1 MNQRLILLTMTG
13 PDRPGIIAAVTGQI
27 AEAGARIRDIEQ
39 TVTHTLLSLSIVID
53 FPTGESD
60 NKPLIKELLY
70 LAKETG
76 LDLDFSVLDEADY
89 RRKSSRDAHVV
100 TMMGGE
106 VNALAIAK
114 VGKILAGHGVNIER
128 VSKLNQG
135 DLRCVELLVTAP
147 PELDMRMINR
157 QLLHAG
163 ANLGVDIAVQ
173 RENLYRRAK
182 RLVVMDMDSTLI
194 QIEVIDEL
202 ARIAGVGDQV
212 ALITE
217 RAMNGELDFP
227 AALRERVALLQGLSA
242 AALEEVYGNIPFTP
256 GAKTL
261 IRVLKRLGFK
271 TAIISGGFSYFADRI
286 KDDLG
291 LDYAFA
297 NELEIVDGL
306 VTGRVIGQV
315 VDGGRKA
322 ELLEEIAMK
331 EGVTLDQAIAI
342 GDGANDLPMLG
353 KAGLGIAFNAK
364 ARVREEADYHINQ
377 QRLDSILYLLG
388 ISEREMAEICA

>member
-1 MNQRLILLTMTG
+1 MDQRLILLTMTG

-76 LDLDFSVLDEADY
+76 LDLDFSVLGEADY
-89 RRKSSRDAHVV
+89 RRKSTRDAHVV

-106 VNALAIAK
+106 VNALAIAR
-114 VGKILAGHGVNIER
+114 VGKILADHGVNIER

-135 DLRCVELLVTAP
+135 DLRCVELMVTAP
-147 PELDMRMINR
+147 PELDMRTINR

-163 ANLGVDIAVQ
+163 ADLGVDIAVQ

-202 ARIAGVGDQV
+202 ARLAGVGAQV

-227 AALRERVALLQGLSA
+227 AALRERVALLSGLPA
-242 AALEEVYGNIPFTP
+242 AALEEVYRNIPFTP

-271 TAIISGGFSYFADRI
+271 TAVISGGFSYFADRI

-291 LDYAFA
+291 LDYAYA

-322 ELLEEIAMK
+322 ELLEEIAAR

>member
-1 MNQRLILLTMTG
+1 MNQRMILLTMTG

-76 LDLDFSVLDEADY
+76 LDLDFSVLGEADY
-89 RRKSSRDAHVV
+89 RRKSTRDAHVV

-106 VNALAIAK
+106 VNALAIAR

-147 PELDMRMINR
+147 AELDMRTINR
-157 QLLHAG
+157 QLLNAG

-202 ARIAGVGDQV
+202 ARIAGVGEQV
-212 ALITE
+212 ARITE

-227 AALRERVALLQGLSA
+227 AALRERVALLSGLPA
-242 AALEEVYGNIPFTP
+242 AALEEVYRHIPFTP

-271 TAIISGGFSYFADRI
+271 TAVISGGFSYFADRI

-291 LDYAFA
+291 LDYAYA

-322 ELLEEIAMK
+322 ELLEEIAAK

>member
-1 MNQRLILLTMTG
+1 
-13 PDRPGIIAAVTGQI
+13 
-27 AEAGARIRDIEQ
+27 
-39 TVTHTLLSLSIVID
+39 
-53 FPTGESD
+53 
-60 NKPLIKELLY
+60 
-70 LAKETG
+70 
-76 LDLDFSVLDEADY
+76 
-89 RRKSSRDAHVV
+89 
-100 TMMGGE
+100 
-106 VNALAIAK
+106 
-114 VGKILAGHGVNIER
+114 
-128 VSKLNQG
+128 
-135 DLRCVELLVTAP
+135 
-147 PELDMRMINR
+147 
-157 QLLHAG
+157 
-163 ANLGVDIAVQ
+163 
-173 RENLYRRAK
+173 
-182 RLVVMDMDSTLI
+182 MDMDSTLI

-202 ARIAGVGDQV
+202 ARLAGVGAQV

-227 AALRERVALLQGLSA
+227 AALRERVALLSGLPA
-242 AALEEVYGNIPFTP
+242 AALEEVYRNIPFTP

-271 TAIISGGFSYFADRI
+271 TAVISGGFSYFADRI

-291 LDYAFA
+291 LDYAYA
-297 NELEIVDGL
+297 NVLEIVDGF

-322 ELLEEIAMK
+322 ELLEEIAAK

-364 ARVREEADYHINQ
+364 ARVREEANYHINQ

-388 ISEREMAEICA
+388 ISEREMSEICA

>member
-76 LDLDFSVLDEADY
+76 LDLDFSVLGEADY
-89 RRKSSRDAHVV
+89 RRKSTRDAHVV

-106 VNALAIAK
+106 VNALAIAR
-114 VGKILAGHGVNIER
+114 VGKILAEHGVNIER

-135 DLRCVELLVTAP
+135 DLRCVELMVTAP
-147 PELDMRMINR
+147 DDLDMRTINR

-202 ARIAGVGDQV
+202 ARIAGVGEQV
-212 ALITE
+212 ARITE

-227 AALRERVALLQGLSA
+227 AALRERVALLSGLPA
-242 AALEEVYGNIPFTP
+242 AALEEVYRNIPFTP

-271 TAIISGGFSYFADRI
+271 TAVISGGFSYFADRI

-291 LDYAFA
+291 LDYAYA
-297 NELEIVDGL
+297 NVLEIVDGF

-322 ELLEEIAMK
+322 ELLEEIAAK

-364 ARVREEADYHINQ
+364 ARVREEANYHINQ

>member
-76 LDLDFSVLDEADY
+76 LDLDFSVLGEADY
-89 RRKSSRDAHVV
+89 RRKSTRDAHVV

-106 VNALAIAK
+106 VNALAIAR

-147 PELDMRMINR
+147 AELDMRTINR
-157 QLLHAG
+157 QLLNAG

-202 ARIAGVGDQV
+202 ARIAGVGEQV
-212 ALITE
+212 ARITE

-227 AALRERVALLQGLSA
+227 AALRERVALLQGLPA
-242 AALEEVYGNIPFTP
+242 AALAEVYRNIPFTP

-271 TAIISGGFSYFADRI
+271 TAVISGGFSYFADRI

-297 NELEIVDGL
+297 NELEIVDGC

-322 ELLEEIAMK
+322 DLLEEIAAK

>member
-76 LDLDFSVLDEADY
+76 LDLDFSVLGEADY
-89 RRKSSRDAHVV
+89 RRKSTRDAHVV

-114 VGKILAGHGVNIER
+114 VGKILADHGVNIER

-135 DLRCVELLVTAP
+135 DLRCVELMVTAP
-147 PELDMRMINR
+147 PELDVRTMNR
-157 QLLHAG
+157 QLLHTG
-163 ANLGVDIAVQ
+163 ASLGVDIAVQ

-202 ARIAGVGDQV
+202 ARIAGVGEQV

-227 AALRERVALLQGLSA
+227 AALRERVALLQGLSS
-242 AALEEVYGNIPFTP
+242 AALEEVYRNIPFTP

-271 TAIISGGFSYFADRI
+271 TAVISGGFSYFADRI
-286 KDDLG
+286 KEDLG
-291 LDYAFA
+291 LDYAYA
-297 NELEIVDGL
+297 NELEIVDGF
-306 VTGRVIGQV
+306 VTGRVIGPV

-322 ELLEEIAMK
+322 ELLEEIAAK